1 MYPAQRC
8 ESLLLFIVQMA
19 TNSYRLG
26 RHMDEV
32 FSIWDELLQVLSVQ
46 QEQFLPMLI
55 DAMIV
60 HITSPSQM
68 DVIIDPYR
76 EAIAMWLIHICTTQK
91 WASTAKMVNLDDS
104 TILSSCL
111 QNPNHW
117 TLQLATAIV
126 DAPGHRLAKEIYGER
141 IAQTATA
148 YLQRKDPIV
157 QSISLDD
164 LDHLLPSQR
173 AWLESEEGQ
182 IEHRRALQ
190 QQETE
195 NSVELLQVGG
205 WEKWKG
211 AWISKPIGLV

>member
-1 MYPAQRC
+1 
-8 ESLLLFIVQMA
+8 MA

-26 RHMDEV
+26 RHMVEV
-32 FSIWDELLQVLSVQ
+32 FSTWDDLLQVLSVQ

-60 HITSPSQM
+60 HITSPSLM

-76 EAIAMWLIHICTTQK
+76 EAIAMWLIHICTAQQ
-91 WASTAKMVNLDDS
+91 WASTTKKVNLDDS

-117 TLQLATAIV
+117 TLQLATATV
-126 DAPGHRLAKEIYGER
+126 DAPGHRLAKEVYGER
-141 IAQTATA
+141 ITQTATA
-148 YLQRKDPIV
+148 YLQRKDPMV

-164 LDHLLPSQR
+164 PDRLLPSQR

-182 IEHRRALQ
+182 LEQRRALQ
-190 QQETE
+190 QHVTG
-195 NSVELLQVGG
+195 NSVELLEVGG